1 MNTLT
6 IARFT
11 LHEAVSRRLILAGV
25 LLSLAFLA
33 LFGLGFAFL
42 HGKVLEEAGPGGR
55 QSAQDIAI
63 FGSLM
68 TLLGLYAVNFMANFL
83 ALFLSVGAISGEI
96 DSGTLHAVLAR
107 PIRRAEFILGRW
119 LAYTGLMGVYVAAMA
134 GLLMLLARL
143 IAGFETPSP
152 WPAIALMALAAVLLL
167 TVSLLGS
174 TILSTLANGVVVF
187 SLFGLAWLAGIIETL
202 GQALENTTMINLGIV
217 VSLLVPSDAIW
228 RGASY
233 FVQSPTMLSVAAAA
247 RGGIPFASYTPPA
260 TALIIWSLLYL
271 VVAALLAVWA
281 FSRRDL

>member
-42 HGKVLEEAGPGGR
+42 YGKVLEEAGPGGR

-63 FGSLM
+63 FGSMM

-83 ALFLSVGAISGEI
+83 ALFLSVGAVSAEI

-143 IAGFETPSP
+143 IAGFEIPSP

-174 TILSTLANGVVVF
+174 TVLSTLANGVVVF

-202 GQALENTTMINLGIV
+202 GVALENTTMVNLGIV
-217 VSLLVPSDAIW
+217 VSLLIPSDAIW

-233 FVQSPTMLSVAAAA
+233 FVQSPTMLSFAAAA

-260 TALIIWSLLYL
+260 TALIIWSLLYM
-271 VVAALLAVWA
+271 VVATLLAVWA